1 MLKCKVDSNQK
12 RAGMCNLN
20 YTKPIYAVKLSLT
33 VKQRLNASVFAI
45 RKKEILGRKKVFEK
59 SE

>member
-12 RAGMCNLN
+12 GAGMCNLK

-33 VKQRLNASVFAI
+33 VKQRLNASVFAM
-45 RKKEILGRKKVFEK
+45 RKK
-59 SE
+59 